1 MIIVNINSQ
10 LGNQMFQYAI
20 YRKLLLQGKKVKAD
34 LRYYQDRPE
43 QYSLDIFNL
52 HINAADNKEIEKV
65 KDEYRSYFDRFRRK
79 LFGRRKNIISEID
92 SSSYD
97 FNSNIFGVKRAYID
111 GYWQSEKYFKNI
123 RNILLN
129 DFHFPDIEDEQN
141 IQILRQIQDCASI
154 SIHIRRG
161 DYVNGFPLLTKEYYA
176 KAIQYFQNKYLDAM
190 FFVFSNDMEWAK
202 ENIQFRQ
209 GFFVDWNVG
218 KNSWKD
224 MFLMTQCKHNI
235 IANSSFSWWGAW
247 LNENEGQEVI
257 VPSIWLYH
265 AETPDIYCEG
275 WKIIKVYV

>member
-1 MIIVNINSQ
+1 MIILNINSQ

-20 YRKLLLQGKKVKAD
+20 YRKLLLQGKKVKTD
-34 LRYYQDRPE
+34 LRYYQNRPE

-52 HINAADNKEIEKV
+52 HINAAENKEIEKV

-97 FNSNIFGVKRAYID
+97 FNSNVFEVKRAYID
-111 GYWQSEKYFKNI
+111 GYWQSERYFKDI

-141 IQILRQIQDCASI
+141 IKILRQIQDCKSI

-176 KAIQYFQNKYLDAM
+176 KAIAYFQNKYLDTV

-202 ENIQFRQ
+202 ENIQFRK
-209 GFFVDWNVG
+209 GFFVDWNIG

-257 VPSIWLYH
+257 APSVWLYH
-265 AETPDIYCEG
+265 AATPDIYCEG
-275 WKIIKVYV
+275 WKIISV